1 MEKVKVGLLGCGV
14 IAPAYLR
21 NLQGRLSPY
30 VQVIACADLVP
41 DVAANR
47 AREFS
52 VARACSPDELLGDP
66 RIELVIN
73 LTPAPQ
79 HHAASL
85 SILRAGKHLFSEKPL
100 ALDCA
105 AGAEILSAAASRRL
119 LVAGAADTFLGAGLQ
134 ECRRLVDSG
143 RIGTPIAAQAIVS
156 VNMFH
161 SERYHRV
168 FRGALFDLGPY
179 YLTALVALLGP
190 VRRVAGAAE
199 IRFPEK
205 RHPDDSPNAG
215 QAFTTDIPST
225 AAAVLTF
232 ECGAVGTIVASGD
245 VSGYFPR
252 VEIYG
257 TAGTLVLNDAN
268 HYGGAIMVNTPARSE
283 TITPTRGFADEGRGL
298 GVAEMALALRE
309 GREPRSS
316 GALMYHILET
326 MVAVHDSSCARQHR
340 DIASRIE
347 RPAPFD
353 FA

>member
-21 NLQGRLSPY
+21 NLQGRLSS
-30 VQVIACADLVP
+30 QVEVVACADLLP
-41 DVAANR
+41 DLAATR

-52 VARACSPDELLGDP
+52 VSRACGPDELLADP
-66 RIELVIN
+66 AVELVLN

-79 HHAASL
+79 HDAVSL
-85 SILRAGKHLFSEKPL
+85 AILRAGKHLFSEKPL

-105 AGAEILSAAASRRL
+105 AGAEILSAAAARRL

-134 ECRRLVDSG
+134 ECRRLIDSG
-143 RIGTPIAAQAIVS
+143 RIGTPIAAQAFVS

-199 IRFPEK
+199 VRFPEK
-205 RHPDDSPNAG
+205 PHPSDSPQAG
-215 QAFTTDIPST
+215 QMFTTDVAST

-232 ECGAVGTIVASGD
+232 ESGAVGTLVASGD

-252 VEIYG
+252 VEIHG

-268 HYGGAIMVNTPARSE
+268 HYRGAITLNTPGRTES
-283 TITPTRGFADEGRGL
+283 ITPSAGFAEDGRGL
-298 GVAEMALALRE
+298 GVAEMAVALRAK
-309 GREPRSS
+309 REPRSS
-316 GALMYHILET
+316 GALMYHVLET
-326 MVAVHDSSCARQHR
+326 IVAIHESSREKRHR
-340 DIASRIE
+340 DLVSRVE

>member
-21 NLQGRLSPY
+21 NLQGRLSSC
-30 VQVIACADLVP
+30 VQVVACADVVP
-41 DVAANR
+41 DAAKNR
-47 AREFS
+47 AQEFA
-52 VARACSPDELLGDP
+52 VARAGSPEELLGDP
-66 RIELVIN
+66 QVELVIN
-73 LTPAPQ
+73 LTPAPL
-79 HHAASL
+79 HHATSR
-85 SILRAGKHLFSEKPL
+85 SILHAGKHLFSEKPL

-105 AGAEILSAAASRRL
+105 AGAEILNAAAARRL

-134 ECRRLVDSG
+134 ECRRLLDSG
-143 RIGTPIAAQAIVS
+143 RIGTPIAAQAFVS

-205 RHPDDSPNAG
+205 RYPDDGPDAG
-215 QAFTTDIPST
+215 RTFTTDIPST

-232 ECGAVGTIVASGD
+232 ESGAVGTIVASGD

-252 VEIYG
+252 VEIHG

-268 HYGGAIMVNTPARSE
+268 HYGGAITLNTPAGSE
-283 TITPTRGFADEGRGL
+283 TITPAGGFADEGRGL
-298 GVAEMALALRE
+298 GVAEMARALRE
-309 GREPRSS
+309 GREPRSN
-316 GALMYHILET
+316 GALMYHVLET
-326 MVAVHDSSCARQHR
+326 MIAVHDSSREGKHR
-340 DIASRIE
+340 DIVSRSE